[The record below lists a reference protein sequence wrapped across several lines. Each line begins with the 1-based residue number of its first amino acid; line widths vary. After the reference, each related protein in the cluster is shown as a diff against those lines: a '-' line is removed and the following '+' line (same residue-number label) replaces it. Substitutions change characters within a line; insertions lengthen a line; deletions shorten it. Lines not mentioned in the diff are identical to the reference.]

1 VQQDPIQIDLA
12 AKIRAIPDFPKPG
25 ILFRDIMPLLQDA
38 QALRAAVDHMA
49 EWAVGRHVDVVLGA
63 ESRGF
68 ILGSALAY
76 ALNAGFVCARKPG
89 KLPYDT
95 VSESYDLE
103 YGTDALEVHADAIAP
118 GMNVLIHDD
127 LLATGGT
134 AQAKVRLVEKMGGT
148 VVGCI
153 FLIELADLKG
163 RDKLTE
169 FDVYSLITY

>member
-1 VQQDPIQIDLA
+1 VTEPSQIDLA
-12 AKIRAIPDFPKPG
+12 ARIRAIPDFPKPG

-38 QALRAAVDHMA
+38 QALRAAVDRMA

-76 ALNAGFVCARKPG
+76 AMNAGFVCARKPG
-89 KLPYDT
+89 KLPFDT
-95 VSESYDLE
+95 VSETYELE
-103 YGTDALEVHADAIAP
+103 YGTDSLEVHADAIGP
-118 GMNVLIHDD
+118 GVNVLVHDD

-134 AQAKVRLVEKMGGT
+134 ARAKVRLVEKMGGT
-148 VVGCI
+148 VVGAT

-163 RDKLTE
+163 RDKLPGI
-169 FDVYSLITY
+169 DVLSLITY

>member
-1 VQQDPIQIDLA
+1 MQDAPHFDLA

-38 QALRAAVDHMA
+38 QALRAAVDRMA
-49 EWAVGRHVDVVLGA
+49 EWAAGRHVDVVLGA

-76 ALNAGFVCARKPG
+76 AMNAGFVCARKPG
-89 KLPYDT
+89 KLPFDT

-103 YGTDALEVHADAIAP
+103 YGTDALEVHADAIGP
-118 GMNVLIHDD
+118 GTNVLVHDD

-134 AQAKVRLVEKMGGT
+134 ARAKVRLVEKMGGR
-148 VVGCI
+148 VVGAT

-163 RDKLTE
+163 RDKLPGL
-169 FDVYSLITY
+169 DVFSLITY

>member
-1 VQQDPIQIDLA
+1 MQDATQIDLA

-25 ILFRDIMPLLQDA
+25 ILFRDIMPLLQDPR
-38 QALRAAVDHMA
+38 ALRAAVDRLA

-95 VSESYDLE
+95 VSESYELE

-134 AQAKVRLVEKMGGT
+134 ALAKVHLVQKMGGN
-148 VVGCI
+148 VVGCA
-153 FLIELADLKG
+153 FLVELADLHG
-163 RDKLTE
+163 RDKLAGL
-169 FDVYSLITY
+169 DVHSLVTY

>member
-1 VQQDPIQIDLA
+1 MTEPTQIDLA

-38 QALRAAVDHMA
+38 QALRAAVDRMA

-76 ALNAGFVCARKPG
+76 AMNAGFVCARKPG
-89 KLPYDT
+89 KLPFDT
-95 VSESYDLE
+95 VSESYELE
-103 YGTDALEVHADAIAP
+103 YGTDSLEVHADAIGP
-118 GMNVLIHDD
+118 GVNVLVHDD

-134 AQAKVRLVEKMGGT
+134 ARAKVRLVEKMGGR
-148 VVGCI
+148 VVGAT
-153 FLIELADLKG
+153 FLIELADLNG
-163 RDKLTE
+163 RDKLAGL
-169 FDVYSLITY
+169 DVYSLITY

>member
-1 VQQDPIQIDLA
+1 VTDPTQIDLA

-38 QALRAAVDHMA
+38 QALRAAVDRMA

-76 ALNAGFVCARKPG
+76 AMNAGFVCARKPG
-89 KLPYDT
+89 KLPFDT
-95 VSESYDLE
+95 VSESYELE
-103 YGTDALEVHADAIAP
+103 YGTDSLEVHADAIGP
-118 GMNVLIHDD
+118 GVNVLVHDD

-134 AQAKVRLVEKMGGT
+134 ARAKVRLVEKMGGR
-148 VVGCI
+148 VVGAT
-153 FLIELADLKG
+153 FLIELADLNG
-163 RDKLTE
+163 RDKLAGL
-169 FDVYSLITY
+169 DVYSLITY

>member
-1 VQQDPIQIDLA
+1 VQDAREIDLA

-38 QALRAAVDHMA
+38 QSLRAAVDRMA

-89 KLPYDT
+89 KLPYAT
-95 VSESYDLE
+95 VSESYELE
-103 YGTDALEVHADAIAP
+103 YGSDALEVHEDAITP
-118 GMNVLIHDD
+118 GMNVLVHDD

-134 AQAKVRLVEKMGGT
+134 ASAKVRLVEKMGGT
-148 VVGCI
+148 VVGAT
-153 FLIELADLKG
+153 FLIELAGLHG
-163 RDKLTE
+163 RDKLP
-169 FDVYSLITY
+169 DVEVYTLITY